1 VRALI
6 LDCDGVI
13 AETERELHLPAFNQA
28 FREFGLRLRWTSE
41 EYGERLRIAGGK
53 ERVLAS
59 LTHPDTRALG
69 LSDSPE
75 ARRELVERVHRR
87 KTEIVAEMLGRQP
100 PPPRAGV
107 RRLTTAAHAAGWRLA
122 VASTS
127 TEDSVRRV
135 VESVIGRELAG
146 HVLFLAGDVVTAKKP
161 DPEIYELALARLG
174 ATPAEAIVVE
184 DSAIGLHAARA
195 LEPWRP
201 RPAHDGDLQPI
212 GVQPRVRALAR
223 RPRGAPARQRGVE
236 ELNPRCGRASD
247 TLQVTFGRL
256 CRELGEPQVIEAVT
270 NVDDRTRDPL

>member
-195 LEPWRP
+195 AGLTCLVTVSEYTRHEEFDGAALVLSSLGDPGQPMTVISSRSAFSPGSELSLADLE
-201 RPAHDGDLQPI
+201 
-212 GVQPRVRALAR
+212 ALLR
-223 RPRGAPARQRGVE
+223 DSE
-236 ELNPRCGRASD
+236 AS
-247 TLQVTFGRL
+247 RS
-256 CRELGEPQVIEAVT
+256 
-270 NVDDRTRDPL
+270 